1 VSATTDGLTAASAG
15 ERHINVKC
23 ASLIGH
29 SIECFDFYIYATA
42 AVLVFPRLFFPTADP
57 TVATLQSLA
66 TFALAFLARPIGS
79 VVFGH
84 LGDRIGRKSTLIAT
98 LLTMGLSTVA
108 IGLLPTYAQ
117 IGLVAPLLLGLCR
130 FGQGVGLGGEWA
142 GSMLL
147 AVENAPPGRQA
158 WYGMFPQ
165 LGSPVGFFLANG
177 LFLLLAATTT
187 ESEFLAWGWR
197 VPFLASGALVLLGLW
212 MRIRLRETPAFT
224 RAVAQHRRVRVPV
237 ATVFVDH
244 SRALV
249 AGLLTSATTFVLFY
263 LMTVFALT
271 WGTGALGFQ
280 RASFLRLQ
288 LGAILAFALTIPI
301 SALLSVRLGS
311 RPVMFAATTAIFVF
325 GFAFSELFS
334 RNSIQW
340 FLVTGLALMGLMFG
354 SLSTTLARMFPT
366 QVRYT
371 GASLAFNLAGI
382 VGASMAPYLAVWL
395 ASQYGLRSVGYY
407 LSVAAAL
414 SLLGLWLAPREVH

>member
-1 VSATTDGLTAASAG
+1 
-15 ERHINVKC
+15 
-23 ASLIGH
+23 
-29 SIECFDFYIYATA
+29 
-42 AVLVFPRLFFPTADP
+42 
-57 TVATLQSLA
+57 
-66 TFALAFLARPIGS
+66 
-79 VVFGH
+79 
-84 LGDRIGRKSTLIAT
+84 
-98 LLTMGLSTVA
+98 
-108 IGLLPTYAQ
+108 
-117 IGLVAPLLLGLCR
+117 
-130 FGQGVGLGGEWA
+130 
-142 GSMLL
+142 MLL

-237 ATVFVDH
+237 ATVFKDH

-249 AGLLTSATTFVLFY
+249 AGLLTSVTTFVLFY

-280 RASFLRLQ
+280 RASFLRWQ
-288 LGAILAFALTIPI
+288 LGAILAFALTIPV

-325 GFAFSELFS
+325 GFAFGELFS

-382 VGASMAPYLAVWL
+382 VGASIAPYLAVRL